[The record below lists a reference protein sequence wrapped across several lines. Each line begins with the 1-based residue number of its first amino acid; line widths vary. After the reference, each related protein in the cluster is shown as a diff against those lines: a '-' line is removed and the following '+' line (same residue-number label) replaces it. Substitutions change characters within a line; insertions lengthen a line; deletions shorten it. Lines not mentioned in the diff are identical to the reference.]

1 MKSRPE
7 LLDPY
12 QPILLTQLSCRS
24 LSCIGRRPPH
34 LPRREHLG
42 CICTNM
48 IIRLGRLTPG
58 YFRLLQRQVAGEVQ
72 MQPQDRTV
80 NQIAMMLAI
89 LGLSL
94 SYYSARQMTEKVQ
107 REPTP

>member
-1 MKSRPE
+1 
-7 LLDPY
+7 
-12 QPILLTQLSCRS
+12 
-24 LSCIGRRPPH
+24 
-34 LPRREHLG
+34 
-42 CICTNM
+42 
-48 IIRLGRLTPG
+48 
-58 YFRLLQRQVAGEVQ
+58 

-107 REPTP
+107 REPAP